1 MSARPRSQIA
11 RSSTFIGCPPQF
23 RLSMQITHILDAEAA
38 TVAPTATF
46 KLGKLEVQSELAHL
60 VLLQP
65 GIGRADIARLTG
77 MARSTVSDHVQ
88 PLLDRGLFT
97 EQRARY
103 AGRGRPSVG
112 LQLNARAGLVLVAD
126 IGITHV
132 RLVISDLTRNKLA
145 EDTFTP
151 DFNVTPDVLLDKVV
165 SHFNALV
172 QNNQLQNI
180 WMRTLVVGV
189 ASPVDYEN
197 GVSVRPPIMPGWDGF
212 PIAAWLRKKM
222 AITVL
227 VDNDVNLMAL
237 GEARSRLASA
247 SPLLFIKVASG
258 IGCGII
264 TKDGSLH
271 RGADGDAG
279 DIGHIRSENGGTVT
293 CACGN
298 VGCIEAIASVPAI
311 VAQIRQIKR
320 LDSSDTIE
328 LSALVAA
335 GDTLAIRLVREASAQ
350 IGEVVATL
358 VNMFNPSCIVLG
370 GKLAHMSDD
379 LLSGVRAAVYRRAP
393 PLATR
398 RLTIEN
404 SRVEREAGVL
414 GGLALGIDNAL
425 STQGLQTLLSR
436 SFHPVTTVD

>member
-1 MSARPRSQIA
+1 MALEYINHPSIRFSQ
-11 RSSTFIGCPPQF
+11 P
-23 RLSMQITHILDAEAA
+23 MQINHYFDAEAA
-38 TVAPTATF
+38 TVTPAATF

-60 VLLQP
+60 ISEQP

-88 PLLDRGLFT
+88 PLLDLGLFS

-103 AGRGRPSVG
+103 AGRGRPSLG
-112 LQLNARAGLVLVAD
+112 LTLNSRAGIVLVVD

-132 RLVISDLTRNKLA
+132 RLVVADLTRNKLA
-145 EDTFTP
+145 EDAFTP
-151 DFNVTPDVLLDKVV
+151 DFKVAPEVLLDKVV
-165 SHFNALV
+165 RHFDALV
-172 QNNQLQNI
+172 QANQLQSI
-180 WMRTLVVGV
+180 RMRTLVVGV
-189 ASPVDYEN
+189 ASPVDFEN

-222 AITVL
+222 GITVL

-247 SPLLFIKVASG
+247 SPLLFVKVASG

-264 TKDGSLH
+264 TKDGMLH

-279 DIGHIRSENGGTVT
+279 DIGHILAKDGGNVS

-298 VGCIEAIASVPAI
+298 VGCIEAIASVPSI
-311 VAQIRQIKR
+311 VGQIRQAR
-320 LDSSDTIE
+320 GLDSSEEIE
-328 LSALVAA
+328 LASLVAA

-358 VNMFNPSCIVLG
+358 VNMFNPACVVLG

-398 RLTIEN
+398 RLIIEN
-404 SRVEREAGVL
+404 SRVGREAGVL
-414 GGLALGIDNAL
+414 GGIALGIDTAL
-425 STQGLQTLLSR
+425 STRGLQKMQSR
-436 SFHPVTTVD
+436 

>member
-1 MSARPRSQIA
+1 MKHTNLVGAEHPSAA
-11 RSSTFIGCPPQF
+11 ESTVF
-23 RLSMQITHILDAEAA
+23 R
-38 TVAPTATF
+38 
-46 KLGKLEVQSELAHL
+46 LGKLEIQSELARLISTH
-60 VLLQP
+60 P

-88 PLLDRGLFT
+88 PLLDVGLFS
-97 EQRARY
+97 EQKAKY

-112 LQLNARAGLVLVAD
+112 LTLNAHAGSILVAD

-132 RLVISDLTRNKLA
+132 RLVIADLGHRKLA
-145 EDTFTP
+145 EEAFSP
-151 DFNVTPDVLLDKVV
+151 DFSIPPEALLEKIVV
-165 SHFNALV
+165 RFTAMRE
-172 QNNQLQNI
+172 LQKLSNTAI
-180 WMRTLVVGV
+180 RAIVVGV
-189 ASPVDYEN
+189 ASPVDFEN

-212 PIAAWLRKKM
+212 PIAEWLRKRTN
-222 AITVL
+222 ATVL

-237 GEARSRLASA
+237 GEARSRPASE

-264 TKDGSLH
+264 TKNGELH

-279 DIGHIRSENGGTVT
+279 DIGHIRVEKGANVT

-298 VGCIEAIASVPAI
+298 TGCIEAIASVNAI
-311 VAQIRQIKR
+311 MRQIK
-320 LDSSDTIE
+320 DIKGSDVE
-328 LSALVAA
+328 PLPNLGALVSA
-335 GDTLAIRLVREASAQ
+335 GDTTAIRLVREASSQ

-358 VNMFNPSCIVLG
+358 VNMFNPASIVLG

-398 RLTIEN
+398 RLSIEN
-404 SRVEREAGVL
+404 SRVGREAGII
-414 GGLALGIDNAL
+414 GGIALGIDNTL
-425 STQGLQTLLSR
+425 STQGLLRIQDVL
-436 SFHPVTTVD
+436 

>member
-1 MSARPRSQIA
+1 M
-11 RSSTFIGCPPQF
+11 
-23 RLSMQITHILDAEAA
+23 
-38 TVAPTATF
+38 
-46 KLGKLEVQSELAHL
+46 GKLEVQSELAKL
-60 VLLQP
+60 ISAQP
-65 GIGRADIARLTG
+65 GVGRADIARLTG

-88 PLLDRGLFT
+88 PLLDLGLFS

-103 AGRGRPSVG
+103 AGRGRPSLG
-112 LQLNARAGLVLVAD
+112 LTLNARAGIVLVAD
-126 IGITHV
+126 LGITHV
-132 RLVISDLTRNKLA
+132 RLVIADLARNKLA
-145 EDTFTP
+145 EDAFTP
-151 DFNVTPDVLLDKVV
+151 DFKVAPEVLLGKIVN
-165 SHFNALV
+165 HFEDLMAKH
-172 QNNQLQNI
+172 QLQAAR
-180 WMRTLVVGV
+180 MRTLVVGV
-189 ASPVDYEN
+189 ASPVDFEN

-222 AITVL
+222 GITVL

-237 GEARSRLASA
+237 GEARSRPVSA
-247 SPLLFIKVASG
+247 SPLLFVKVASG

-264 TKDGSLH
+264 TKDGELH

-279 DIGHIRSENGGTVT
+279 DIGHIRVELGADVT

-311 VAQIRQIKR
+311 AEKIRHAKG
-320 LDSSDTIE
+320 LDAGQDIE
-328 LSALVAA
+328 LSTLIAA

-404 SRVEREAGVL
+404 SRVGREAGVL
-414 GGLALGIDNAL
+414 GGIALGVDHAL
-425 STQGLQTLLSR
+425 STQGLQKMQTR
-436 SFHPVTTVD
+436 G